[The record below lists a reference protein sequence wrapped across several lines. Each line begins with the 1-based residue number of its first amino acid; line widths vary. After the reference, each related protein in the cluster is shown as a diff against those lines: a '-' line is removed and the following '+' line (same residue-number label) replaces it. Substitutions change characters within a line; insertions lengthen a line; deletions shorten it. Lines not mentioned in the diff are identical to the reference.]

1 MPAGRH
7 FHQVEGVAA
16 AAANLENVMIDI
28 RLVAGRSAFVCGAT
42 LAVTLGLAGPNRAG
56 EPFPFDQELVL
67 DVRPMPPVKRVPVL
81 SVSTNG
87 NARIDLWC
95 QTVSGQVELA
105 GRAIRIEPA
114 PLPDALP
121 QYMIEGQCTP
131 DRMQADAATLAALA
145 QVTDWRRQ
153 ASAIVLV
160 GPQTLK
166 FRPSDH

>member
-1 MPAGRH
+1 MVD
-7 FHQVEGVAA
+7 F
-16 AAANLENVMIDI
+16 
-28 RLVAGRSAFVCGAT
+28 RLVAGRYAIVYGAAVLFT
-42 LAVTLGLAGPNRAG
+42 LWLVGADRAA

-81 SVSTNG
+81 SVAANG
-87 NARIDLWC
+87 EARIDLWC
-95 QTVSGQVELA
+95 RTVGGRVELA
-105 GRAIRIEPA
+105 DRAIRIEPA

-131 DRMQADAATLAALA
+131 ERMQADADTLAALA

-153 ASAIVLV
+153 ARAIVLV